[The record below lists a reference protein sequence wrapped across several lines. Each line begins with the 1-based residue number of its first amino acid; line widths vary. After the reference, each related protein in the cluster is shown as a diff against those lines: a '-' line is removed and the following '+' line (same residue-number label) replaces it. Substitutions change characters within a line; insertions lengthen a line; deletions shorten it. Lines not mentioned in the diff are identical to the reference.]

1 MEKPFDGLVGPNWNL
16 EMSGTCSPDMI
27 FIQVGT
33 HLMPV
38 IKSDITSWCWRRL
51 VAVSPYIMPHG
62 ATARVLQYWHQH
74 TIDIHTIQRIMP
86 SPYWKLWLL
95 AKNAWKWHR
104 WAKIIAKTGVTSTIA
119 MDTKIEQLRCCWNT
133 FRYLSVLVGAFN
145 KEKVLGS
152 FSK

>member
-38 IKSDITSWCWRRL
+38 IKSDITSCCWRRL

-95 AKNAWKWHR
+95 AK
-104 WAKIIAKTGVTSTIA
+104 TGVTSTIT
-119 MDTKIEQLRCCWNT
+119 MDTKMEQLRCCWNT

-145 KEKVLGS
+145 KEKVLGT